1 MDTTG
6 LLLRVV
12 VTPADLSDRDGA
24 KVLLAGIKKSFPN
37 LSLIWADQ
45 AYVGQDLASWIERE
59 VGCKLVLT
67 KRLGQ
72 GVWVVQGEDPPP
84 PDTVQIEPRRWVVE
98 RTFAWLG
105 RNRRLSKDYEGLTTT
120 EEALIYLGMVHL
132 MLKRLTR

>member
-84 PDTVQIEPRRWVVE
+84 PDTVHPTRCRSSPGDGSWSEPSPGSGATAGFPKTTRASRQPKRR
-98 RTFAWLG
+98 
-105 RNRRLSKDYEGLTTT
+105 
-120 EEALIYLGMVHL
+120 
-132 MLKRLTR
+132 